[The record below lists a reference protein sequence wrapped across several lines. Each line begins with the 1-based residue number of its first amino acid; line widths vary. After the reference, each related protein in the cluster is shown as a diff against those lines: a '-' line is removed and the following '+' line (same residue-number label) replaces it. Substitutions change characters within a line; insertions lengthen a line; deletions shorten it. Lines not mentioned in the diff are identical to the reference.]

1 MGDVPQPGGNEPD
14 DDPEREPFGLPSGGD
29 QPFGPGGPF
38 GQGGPFGAGGPFG
51 PGGFDLSG
59 LDMSQMMRLLQSE
72 GPVNWEIASQVATW
86 VSTNGEP
93 DPTIDEGAR
102 DQFDEL
108 ARAAQAH
115 VVSETGLTTAFQA
128 PLQTLTPR
136 GWSALHVRALRR
148 VLESLAATLEEAM
161 NTAQAADD
169 VSDFEPEP
177 GQPDLGAMFGLP
189 PGADPF
195 GRMLTSLAP
204 VLLGVQ
210 SGSMIGYLAQH
221 ALGRYDLPL
230 PTDDPPS
237 LSFVVPNLD
246 AFEREWSLPR
256 TDLRFY
262 IAVHE
267 VLHAAERV
275 VPGVQERLV
284 GLAIEYVST
293 YELDPNAFEERFGD
307 IDPSDPS
314 SLAGIAERPEALLGA
329 MQSERQRAVLPR
341 LQALTAVLEGYADVV
356 LERIGQR
363 LIPSYGQIHEAMK
376 RHRLE
381 RGEADRFIEGLLG
394 LHLEREHYEQGEA
407 FCRGVIERAG
417 LEGLN
422 RLWTSVEMLPTPNE
436 IDAPGLWLAR
446 IDLD

>member
-1 MGDVPQPGGNEPD
+1 
-14 DDPEREPFGLPSGGD
+14 
-29 QPFGPGGPF
+29 
-38 GQGGPFGAGGPFG
+38 
-51 PGGFDLSG
+51 
-59 LDMSQMMRLLQSE
+59 MSQMMRLLQSE

-86 VSTNGEP
+86 VATNGEP
-93 DPTIDEGAR
+93 DAPIDDGAR
-102 DQFDEL
+102 GQFDEL

-136 GWSALHVRALRR
+136 GWATLHVRALRG
-148 VLESLAATLEEAM
+148 VLESLAGTLEQSMLAAQEAEG
-161 NTAQAADD
+161 AFDD
-169 VSDFEPEP
+169 TPPDPD
-177 GQPDLGAMFGLP
+177 QPDLGALLGLP
-189 PGADPF
+189 PGSDPF
-195 GRMLTSLAP
+195 GRMLTTLAP

-210 SGSMIGYLAQH
+210 AGSMIGYLAQH

-237 LSFVVPNLD
+237 LSFVVANLD
-246 AFEREWSLPR
+246 AFEHEWSLDR

-275 VPGVQERLV
+275 VPWVQDRLV
-284 GLAIEYVST
+284 GLAVEYVSA

-307 IDPSDPS
+307 IDPSDPA

-329 MQSERQRAVLPR
+329 MQSERQREVLVR

-356 LERIGQR
+356 LERIGTR

-394 LHLEREHYEQGEA
+394 LHLEREHYERGEA

-417 LEGLN
+417 PEGLN
-422 RLWTSVEMLPTPNE
+422 RLWESEAMLPTPPE
-436 IDAPGLWLAR
+436 LEAPGLWLAR
-446 IDLD
+446 INL